1 MSGRV
6 PESKDSVELLR
17 FFTCGSVDDGKSTLI
32 GRLLHD
38 SKLIFE
44 DQLEA
49 LSRASFLR
57 GETEINLAN
66 LTDGLQAE
74 REQGITIDVAYRYF
88 ATAKRR
94 FIVADTPGHVQYTR
108 NMVTGASTAG
118 LALILVD
125 ARKGVVEQTRRHS
138 YIASLLGIPHL
149 VLCVNKMDLVGFSQE
164 TFDQTRHDF
173 TIFST
178 RLRIRDITFIPLSA
192 RFGDNVVE
200 RSPNMPWYQGASLLT
215 FLEDVHIAG
224 DLNLQDA
231 RFPVQW
237 VVRPQTDEYHD
248 FRAFAGQIASG
259 VFKIGENVVV
269 LPSGRRSKIKDII
282 FAGKSLKAAH
292 APMSISL
299 LLEDEIDVS
308 RGDMIVPS
316 DNLPYFGNDVEAMIC
331 WMHETPMYIGS
342 KYIIKHTTNTTKG
355 VIKDLHFRINVDS
368 LEEQKASL
376 LRLNEMGRVSLRTAT
391 PLIYDEYYKNR
402 SLGGF
407 IVIDEATHATV
418 GAGMFSEPAK
428 APPVPEYADYAI

>member
-1 MSGRV
+1 M
-6 PESKDSVELLR
+6 
-17 FFTCGSVDDGKSTLI
+17 
-32 GRLLHD
+32 
-38 SKLIFE
+38 
-44 DQLEA
+44 
-49 LSRASFLR
+49 
-57 GETEINLAN
+57 
-66 LTDGLQAE
+66 
-74 REQGITIDVAYRYF
+74 
-88 ATAKRR
+88 
-94 FIVADTPGHVQYTR
+94 
-108 NMVTGASTAG
+108 
-118 LALILVD
+118 
-125 ARKGVVEQTRRHS
+125 
-138 YIASLLGIPHL
+138 
-149 VLCVNKMDLVGFSQE
+149 
-164 TFDQTRHDF
+164 
-173 TIFST
+173 
-178 RLRIRDITFIPLSA
+178 
-192 RFGDNVVE
+192 
-200 RSPNMPWYQGASLLT
+200 T

-355 VIKDLHFRINVDS
+355 VIKDLHFRINVDPNIVFHE
-368 LEEQKASL
+368 LGKQL
-376 LRLNEMGRVSLRTAT
+376 VRLRLYLYQRLDRAASPSNIKPDGAT
-391 PLIYDEYYKNR
+391 NL
-402 SLGGF
+402 LG
-407 IVIDEATHATV
+407 
-418 GAGMFSEPAK
+418 
-428 APPVPEYADYAI
+428 